1 MTTVH
6 SYTNDQSL
14 LDLPHADFRRARA
27 AAESMIPTTTGAAS
41 AVTKV
46 IPELKGK
53 LDGMAVRVPTPNVS
67 LVDFVAEL
75 GTDVTVADVN
85 NAFKEAAE
93 NELKG
98 FLVYNELPLVSKDYN
113 GNPSSSTVDGLSTM
127 VLEDNMVKVISWYD
141 NETAYSARCIDL
153 ALYMHKQGLNFSH

>member
-1 MTTVH
+1 
-6 SYTNDQSL
+6 
-14 LDLPHADFRRARA
+14 
-27 AAESMIPTTTGAAS
+27 MIPTTTGAAS

-75 GTDVTVADVN
+75 GTEVSVEEVN
-85 NAFKEAAE
+85 KAFKDASE

-98 FLVYNELPLVSKDYN
+98 FLVYNELPLVSSDYN

-127 VLEDNMVKVISWYD
+127 VLEGNMVKVIAWYD

-153 ALYMHKQGLNFSH
+153 ALHMYQKGL

>member
-1 MTTVH
+1 
-6 SYTNDQSL
+6 
-14 LDLPHADFRRARA
+14 
-27 AAESMIPTTTGAAS
+27 MIPTTTGAAS

-67 LVDFVAEL
+67 LIDFVAEL
-75 GTDVTVADVN
+75 EKDVTVEDVN
-85 NAFKEAAE
+85 MAFKKASE

-98 FLVYNELPLVSKDYN
+98 FLYYNEIPLVSKDYN

-127 VLEDNMVKVISWYD
+127 VLENNMVKVISWYD

-153 ALYMHKQGLNFSH
+153 ALHMYNKGL